1 MGVGY
6 LQRQKLIL
14 MNLSLLR
21 TTAIS
26 MFIFASLS
34 MNAQNT
40 NAPKFGKGLFNLI
53 GKDSTWSMKVG
64 LRFQTLATS
73 NWDAQNGLSNPASS
87 MMIRRSRLKFDG
99 FAYSPK
105 LKYKVELGLSNRD
118 QSGASQY
125 TSNAPRQILDAV
137 LKWNFSGNFVLW
149 FGQTK
154 LPGNRERVISSA
166 NLQQVD
172 RSLLNSRFTID
183 RDMGIQL
190 RHHFNLTDT
199 FLVKEIFSMAQ
210 GEGRN
215 ITKGNLGG
223 HQYTTRLE
231 LFPFG
236 DFASKGDYK
245 GSDLKFEQNP
255 KLSLGFAYDFNN
267 NASKTRSNQGSYMT
281 NDVGFFSTNIS
292 TLFIDAMFKY
302 KGFSLMA
309 EYADRDAKDPFAKNS
324 DGTLTNDIVQVGSGL
339 NLQSGYLLSKTV
351 EVSGRYTNI
360 SMDKNITGKGA
371 ENQYTLG
378 ISKYISGHS
387 LKVQT
392 DVSYTDIGF
401 KTNQLLYRIQVDI
414 HF

>member
-1 MGVGY
+1 MKLSQLRGVVT
-6 LQRQKLIL
+6 
-14 MNLSLLR
+14 LS
-21 TTAIS
+21 
-26 MFIFASLS
+26 FICAFYSA
-34 MNAQNT
+34 NAQEP
-40 NAPKFGKGLFNLI
+40 NAPKFGKGLFNLM
-53 GKDSTWSMKVG
+53 GQDSTWSMKIG
-64 LRFQTLATS
+64 LRFQTLATA
-73 NWDAQNGLSNPASS
+73 NWDINNGISNPESS
-87 MMIRRSRLKFDG
+87 MLIRRSRLKFDG

-118 QSGASQY
+118 QSGGSEF
-125 TSNAPRQILDAV
+125 TSNTPRYILDAV

-172 RSLLNSRFTID
+172 RSLLNKRFTID
-183 RDMGIQL
+183 RDIGFQL

-215 ITKGNLGG
+215 ITKGNIGG
-223 HQYTTRLE
+223 HQYTTRIE

-245 GSDLKFEQNP
+245 GSDLKFEQSP

-267 NASKTRSNQGSYMT
+267 NASKTRSNQGDYMLNNT
-281 NDVGFFSTNIS
+281 GGFYSTNIS
-292 TLFIDAMFKY
+292 TLFIDTMYKH
-302 KGFSLMA
+302 KGFSFMG
-309 EYADRDAKDPFAKNS
+309 EYANRNAEDALAKNS
-324 DGTLTNDIVQVGSGL
+324 DGSLTGDKVQVGNGL
-339 NLQSGYLLSKTV
+339 NLQTGYLLSKTL
-351 EVSGRYTNI
+351 EVSARYTNI
-360 SMDKNITGKGA
+360 SLDKTITGKGA
-371 ENQYTLG
+371 ENQYTIGL
-378 ISKYISGHS
+378 SKYIAGHS

-392 DVSYTDIGF
+392 DLSYTDIGF
-401 KTNQLLYRIQVDI
+401 KTNQLLLRLQVDI

>member
-1 MGVGY
+1 
-6 LQRQKLIL
+6 

-21 TTAIS
+21 TTVIS
-26 MFIFASLS
+26 VFILASLS
-34 MNAQNT
+34 LNAQNT
-40 NAPKFGKGLFNLI
+40 NTPKFGKGLFNLI

-73 NWDAQNGLSNPASS
+73 NWDAKNGISNPGSS

-99 FAYSPK
+99 FAYSSK

-125 TSNAPRQILDAV
+125 TSNAPRYILDAV

-149 FGQTK
+149 LGQTK

-172 RSLLNSRFTID
+172 RSLLNKRFTID
-183 RDMGIQL
+183 RDMGIQM
-190 RHHFNLTDT
+190 RHHFYLSET
-199 FLVKEIFSMAQ
+199 FLVKEIFSLAQ

-215 ITKGNLGG
+215 ISTGNLGG

>member
-34 MNAQNT
+34 TNAQNT

-73 NWDAQNGLSNPASS
+73 KWDAQNGLSNPASS

-183 RDMGIQL
+183 RDMGVQL

-245 GSDLKFEQNP
+245 GSDLKFEQKP

-281 NDVGFFSTNIS
+281 NDVGYFSTNIS
-292 TLFIDAMFKY
+292 TLFMDAMFKY

-309 EYADRDAKDPFAKNS
+309 EYADRKADDVFAKNA
-324 DGTLTNDIVQVGSGL
+324 DGTLTGDVVQVGNGL

-351 EVSGRYTNI
+351 EVSARYTNI
-360 SMDKNITGKGA
+360 SLDKVITGKGA

-378 ISKYISGHS
+378 LSKYVSGHS

-392 DVSYTDIGF
+392 DLSYTDIGF

>member
-1 MGVGY
+1 MKLSI
-6 LQRQKLIL
+6 LQNVVTVICISTF
-14 MNLSLLR
+14 LS
-21 TTAIS
+21 I
-26 MFIFASLS
+26 
-34 MNAQNT
+34 NAQET
-40 NAPKFGKGLFNLI
+40 NAPKFGKGLFNLV
-53 GKDSTWSMKVG
+53 GQDSTWTMKVG
-64 LRFQTLATS
+64 LRFQTLAAS
-73 NWDAQNGLSNPASS
+73 QWDVSNGLTNPETS
-87 MMIRRSRLKFDG
+87 MLIRRSRLKFDG
-99 FAYSPK
+99 FAFSPK

-118 QSGASQY
+118 QSGGSYY
-125 TSNAPRQILDAV
+125 THDSPRYILDAV

-190 RHHFNLTDT
+190 RHKFNLSEN
-199 FLVKEIFSMAQ
+199 FVVKEIFSVAQ

-215 ITKGNLGG
+215 VTRGNIGG
-223 HQYTTRLE
+223 HQYTTRVE

-236 DFASKGDYK
+236 EFASKGDYK
-245 GSDLKFEQNP
+245 GSDLKFEQKS

-267 NASKTRSNQGSYMT
+267 NASKTRSNQGSFMYINGT
-281 NDVGFFSTNIS
+281 SEGKDAQFYQTNIS
-292 TLFIDAMFKY
+292 TLFIDAMYKH
-302 KGFSLMA
+302 KGFSFMA
-309 EYADRDAKDPFAKNS
+309 EYAKRTAADPLAKNS
-324 DGTLTNDIVQVGSGL
+324 DDSPLLDSKDKQVAVQVGNGL

-360 SMDKNITGKGA
+360 SLDKTITGKGA

-378 ISKYISGHS
+378 LSKYIAGHS

-401 KTNQLLYRIQVDI
+401 KTDQLLFRLQVDI